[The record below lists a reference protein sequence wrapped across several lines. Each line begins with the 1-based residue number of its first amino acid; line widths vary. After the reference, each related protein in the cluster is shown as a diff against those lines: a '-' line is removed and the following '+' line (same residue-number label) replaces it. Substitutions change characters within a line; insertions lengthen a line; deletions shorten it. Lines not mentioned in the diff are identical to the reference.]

1 MSDIIVVYQTTEKR
15 YTAIRI
21 RAVKLSK
28 ALVTSI
34 TKLSYFG
41 PMLMIM
47 MSGKVTIPIHKSN
60 ELNNN

>member
-28 ALVTSI
+28 ALVTTFI
-34 TKLSYFG
+34 KLLYYG
-41 PMLMIM
+41 QLLMIM
-47 MSGKVTIPIHKSN
+47 MSREVTIPSHKSN